1 MDQCL
6 AVSPY
11 CSKFR
16 TMKAEALAMQ
26 GRLDESLSLTKYV
39 HFKVFCFSSQHLV
52 IFYVKVA
59 TMLML
64 FMSRH
69 YVFIIK

>member
-6 AVSPY
+6 GKSPY

-26 GRLDESLSLTKYV
+26 GRLDESLSLTKYA
-39 HFKVFCFSSQHLV
+39 HFKVFCFHLN
-52 IFYVKVA
+52 
-59 TMLML
+59 M
-64 FMSRH
+64 
-69 YVFIIK
+69 